1 MAYTKASLKRLR
13 TIIREG
19 KLMVARIERK
29 AIAKHKLPCGCTL
42 MMGLWNDLITQGE
55 HYDYMA

>member
-13 TIIREG
+13 AIIREG

-29 AIAKHKLPCGCTL
+29 ANFKGREKENPSKA
-42 MMGLWNDLITQGE
+42 
-55 HYDYMA
+55 